1 MVDYLPILYA
11 IDQPSTQRLLAVNHN
26 IPNVFGS
33 ARFGRIVMVGSRWMT
48 SKYEI
53 RCRIALLWSRLFRLA
68 LLMAA
73 VLIPAGQV
81 AYAADG
87 GKTPIAF
94 AARIIGDENRGRL
107 LIDFDRAVDYDVYL
121 VGEPNRIVMDLSETV
136 FSLDGEVSD
145 LPRSLIKAFRY
156 GAVGEGKSRVV
167 LELLNPAVID
177 SHRIKEIASE
187 NRHRLF
193 IDFKRT
199 TANKFAA
206 LTTDESEVEKPQA
219 IISKRA
225 KPREQ
230 FNIVL
235 DPGHG
240 GIDGGATGEMKTI
253 EKNVTLAFALQLR
266 ELLSKTDSFNVT
278 MTRDSDT
285 FVGLTKR
292 LKIARESQ
300 ADLFLS
306 IHADS
311 LAQKSIRGATVYTLS
326 EKGSD
331 RISRMLARR
340 QNRTDLIAGLKL
352 PEVKPQVSDIFI
364 DMTRRET
371 EVFSNQFAGLLV
383 ARMEDG
389 IKLIRNPHRAADF
402 FVLKAPEV
410 PSVLLELGYL
420 SNPED
425 EALMGSKE
433 WQTLAVQRTHDAIVD
448 FFQLRLAQK

>member
-1 MVDYLPILYA
+1 MAGVIMLVAWAILPLDRSSANVD
-11 IDQPSTQRLLAVNHN
+11 
-26 IPNVFGS
+26 
-33 ARFGRIVMVGSRWMT
+33 
-48 SKYEI
+48 
-53 RCRIALLWSRLFRLA
+53 
-68 LLMAA
+68 
-73 VLIPAGQV
+73 GQ
-81 AYAADG
+81 G
-87 GKTPIAF
+87 PIAF
-94 AARIIGDENRGRL
+94 AARVIGDANRGRL
-107 LIDFDRAVDYDVYL
+107 LIDFDKALDYEVYL
-121 VGEPNRIVMDLSETV
+121 LDEPKRVVIDMSETV
-136 FSLDGEVSD
+136 FSLEGEVAN

-156 GAVGEGKSRVV
+156 GSIGEGRSRVV
-167 LELLNPAVID
+167 LELLGPAEIS
-177 SHRIKEIASE
+177 SHRIKEISAE
-187 NRHRLF
+187 ARHRLF
-193 IDFKRT
+193 VDFKATNSSRFVKLARKQT
-199 TANKFAA
+199 Q
-206 LTTDESEVEKPQA
+206 DEQPK
-219 IISKRA
+219 IISKKA
-225 KPREQ
+225 KPRET

-240 GIDGGATGEMKTI
+240 GIDGGAAGEKQTI
-253 EKNVTLAFALQLR
+253 EKNVTLEFALQLR
-266 ELLSKTDSFNVT
+266 ELLAQTESFNVI
-278 MTRDSDT
+278 MTRDKDE
-285 FVGLTKR
+285 FLGLTKR
-292 LKIARESQ
+292 LEIARESK

-331 RISRMLARR
+331 RISRMLAKR

-383 ARMEDG
+383 QRMRDG
-389 IKLIRNPHRAADF
+389 IKLIRNPHRSADF

-433 WQTLAVQRTHDAIVD
+433 WQTLAVQRTHDAIID
-448 FFQLRLAQK
+448 FFAIRLAQK

>member
-1 MVDYLPILYA
+1 MKHHL
-11 IDQPSTQRLLAVNHN
+11 RWLL
-26 IPNVFGS
+26 S
-33 ARFGRIVMVGSRWMT
+33 LS
-48 SKYEI
+48 
-53 RCRIALLWSRLFRLA
+53 
-68 LLMAA
+68 LLMIASASSAWQPANAA
-73 VLIPAGQV
+73 EPDQ
-81 AYAADG
+81 
-87 GKTPIAF
+87 TPIAF

-107 LIDFDRAVDYDVYL
+107 LIDFDKAVDYEVYL
-121 VGEPNRIVMDLSETV
+121 VSEPNRIVIDLCETI
-136 FSLDGEVSD
+136 FSLEGEVRE

-156 GAVGEGKSRVV
+156 GGIGEGKSRVV
-167 LELLNPAVID
+167 LELLGPAVID

-187 NRHRLF
+187 GRHRLF
-193 IDFKRT
+193 VDFKST
-199 TANKFAA
+199 SEVNFAK
-206 LTTDESEVEKPQA
+206 LTTDLTEVEQPRE
-219 IISKRA
+219 IVSKRA
-225 KPREQ
+225 KPQEQ

-240 GIDGGATGEMKTI
+240 GIDGGAAGEMKTI

-266 ELLSKTDSFNVT
+266 EMLSKTDGFNIT
-278 MTRDSDT
+278 MTRDSDQ

-292 LKIARESQ
+292 LKFARESE

-383 ARMEDG
+383 ARMKEG
-389 IKLIRNPHRAADF
+389 IKLIRNPHRSADF

-433 WQTLAVQRTHDAIVD
+433 WQTLAVERTHDAIVD
-448 FFQLRLAQK
+448 FFQIRLAQK

>member
-1 MVDYLPILYA
+1 MVSWLVFVCLLLILPVSVA
-11 IDQPSTQRLLAVNHN
+11 IADDQ
-26 IPNVFGS
+26 S
-33 ARFGRIVMVGSRWMT
+33 A
-48 SKYEI
+48 K
-53 RCRIALLWSRLFRLA
+53 
-68 LLMAA
+68 
-73 VLIPAGQV
+73 
-81 AYAADG
+81 
-87 GKTPIAF
+87 PIAF
-94 AARIIGDENRGRL
+94 AARIVGDENRGRL
-107 LIDFDRAVDYDVYL
+107 LIDFDKSVDYEVFLLD
-121 VGEPNRIVMDLSETV
+121 EPQRIVMDLSETL
-136 FSLDGEVSD
+136 FSLEGEVKG

-156 GAVGEGKSRVV
+156 GSIGEGRSRVV
-167 LELLNPAVID
+167 LELLSPATVE
-177 SHRIKEIASE
+177 SHRIREIASE

-193 IDFKRT
+193 VDFK
-199 TANKFAA
+199 AA
-206 LTTDESEVEKPQA
+206 STTDFAKLTRDPAEIKQPDIVK
-219 IISKRA
+219 KRA
-225 KPREQ
+225 KPRQ
-230 FNIVL
+230 KFNIVL

-240 GIDGGATGEMKTI
+240 GIDGGAAGERNTI

-266 ELLSKTDSFNVT
+266 NELIKNERFNVI
-278 MTRDSDT
+278 MTRDDDT
-285 FVGLTKR
+285 FLGLTKR
-292 LKIARESQ
+292 LQVARDSK

-326 EKGSD
+326 DKGSD

-383 ARMEDG
+383 QRMRDG
-389 IKLIRNPHRAADF
+389 IKLIRNPHRSADF

-420 SNPED
+420 SNLED

-433 WQTLAVQRTHDAIVD
+433 WQTLAVQRTHEAIAD
-448 FFQLRLAQK
+448 FFDIRLAQK

>member
-1 MVDYLPILYA
+1 M
-11 IDQPSTQRLLAVNHN
+11 
-26 IPNVFGS
+26 
-33 ARFGRIVMVGSRWMT
+33 
-48 SKYEI
+48 
-53 RCRIALLWSRLFRLA
+53 IAT
-68 LLMAA
+68 
-73 VLIPAGQV
+73 VLIPSLSSAL
-81 AYAADG
+81 AADQG
-87 GKTPIAF
+87 QIPIAF

-107 LIDFDRAVDYDVYL
+107 LIDFDKAVDYEVFL
-121 VGEPNRIVMDLSETV
+121 VSEPDRIVMDLSETV
-136 FSLDGEVSD
+136 FSLEGEVGE

-156 GAVGEGKSRVV
+156 GSIGEGRSRVV
-167 LELLNPAVID
+167 LELLGPALID

-187 NRHRLF
+187 SRHRLF
-193 IDFKRT
+193 VDFKKT
-199 TANKFAA
+199 SASNFAK
-206 LTTDESEVEKPQA
+206 LTTDPAKFEPAEAV
-219 IISKRA
+219 ISKRA
-225 KPREQ
+225 EPREM

-240 GIDGGATGEMKTI
+240 GIDGGAAGEMKTV

-266 ELLSKTDSFNVT
+266 EMLSQTDSFNVT
-278 MTRDSDT
+278 MTRDSDK

-352 PEVKPQVSDIFI
+352 PEVKEQVSDIFI

-383 ARMEDG
+383 TRMKEG
-389 IKLIRNPHRAADF
+389 IILIRNPHRSADF

-433 WQTLAVQRTHDAIVD
+433 WQTLAVQRTYEAIVD
-448 FFQLRLAQK
+448 FFQIRLAQK